1 MHIRDVPIGAE
12 QLAVLPPQVQQLAG
26 RERELASKIYLHGP
40 MTPEALEGRLSAKL
54 SNSAIRSMLARLCD
68 KGVLTR
74 RRRSPSASN
83 ARKVGFV
90 YLPAITPETVKRRA
104 LEQLA
109 ADYFDGSLLVL
120 LQSAVELLTV
130 DEAASRSKFGTAGQA
145 RASAISKVDLAA

>member
-1 MHIRDVPIGAE
+1 MHIRDVPMGAE
-12 QLAVLPPQVQQLAG
+12 QLAALPPQVQHLAG

-40 MTPEALEGRLSAKL
+40 MTAEALEAQLSTKL
-54 SNSAIRSMLARLCD
+54 SNSAIRSMLARLCE

-74 RRRSPSASN
+74 RRRSLAASN
-83 ARKVGFV
+83 ARKVAFV
-90 YLPAITPETVKRRA
+90 YLPAITPEAVKRRA

-130 DEAASRSKFGTAGQA
+130 DEAASRSKFGAASQA
-145 RASAISKVDLAA
+145 RPSLNPGVDLAA